1 MVRTTASQAEKTTM
15 KMLWILPAAVTLL
28 AGCGVKGGWMGAEAE
43 KKYDS
48 ELAAQRLASV
58 RNSDDYYEYHVE
70 NEILVLADK
79 KDVQVYL
86 KANEIPLR
94 VTKIGGG
101 PNGERLVF
109 ALMKNEAKAMEKKV
123 GYKGGA
129 QQMYE
134 GALEGND
141 KGFYG
146 EVMKGGRYVVFGSW
160 KDLQAFRQSGDA
172 SAVSSGTT
180 ADGKP
185 VTFTTDKPDVLA
197 RFKELH
203 G

>member
-1 MVRTTASQAEKTTM
+1 MNAKIWMAPVLGA
-15 KMLWILPAAVTLL
+15 MLAA
-28 AGCGVKGGWMGAEAE
+28 CGTQGGWKGAELE
-43 KKYDS
+43 KAYDK
-48 ELAAQRLASV
+48 ELEAQRLASV
-58 RNSDDYYEYHVE
+58 RNSDDYYEYHLE

-134 GALEGND
+134 GTLAGND

-146 EVMKGGRYVVFGSW
+146 EVLKGGRYVVFGAW
-160 KDLQAFRQSGDA
+160 KDLQAFRQSGA
-172 SAVSSGTT
+172 ANPVSSGTA

-185 VTFTTDKPDVLA
+185 VTFTTDNPEVLA

>member
-1 MVRTTASQAEKTTM
+1 MTLKTRWM
-15 KMLWILPAAVTLL
+15 APVL
-28 AGCGVKGGWMGAEAE
+28 AGMLAACGAKGGWMGADAE
-43 KKYDS
+43 KAYDK
-48 ELAAQRLASV
+48 ELAAKRLASV
-58 RNSDDYYEYHVE
+58 VNNDDYYEYHVGD
-70 NEILVLADK
+70 EILVLADK

-86 KANEIPLR
+86 TAGEIPLR

-101 PNGERLVF
+101 PAGQRLVF
-109 ALMKNEAKAMEKKV
+109 ALVKNEAKAMEKKV

-134 GALEGND
+134 GTLEGND

-146 EVMKGGRYVVFGSW
+146 EVLKGGRYLVFGSW
-160 KDLQAFRQSGDA
+160 KDLQAFRQSGTA
-172 SAVSSGTT
+172 GAVASGTA

-185 VTFTTDKPDVLA
+185 VTFTTDNPDVLA

>member
-1 MVRTTASQAEKTTM
+1 MR
-15 KMLWILPAAVTLL
+15 MLWILPAAAGLL

-43 KKYDS
+43 NKYDA

-58 RNSDDYYEYHVE
+58 RNSDDYYEYHLD
-70 NEILVLADK
+70 NEIIVLADK

-86 KANEIPLR
+86 KANEVPLR
-94 VTKIGGG
+94 VTRIGGG

-109 ALMKNEAKAMEKKV
+109 GLVKNEAKAMEKKV

-134 GALEGND
+134 GTLEGND
-141 KGFYG
+141 KGFYA
-146 EVMKGGRYVVFGSW
+146 EVMKDGRYVVFGSW
-160 KDLQAFRQSGDA
+160 KDLQAFRQSGQAA
-172 SAVSSGTT
+172 SVATHT
-180 ADGKP
+180 AGDGKP
-185 VTFTTDKPDVLA
+185 VTFTTDNPDVLA

>member
-1 MVRTTASQAEKTTM
+1 MNTSIRWM
-15 KMLWILPAAVTLL
+15 LPAVAGVLL
-28 AGCGVKGGWMGAEAE
+28 GACGVKGGWMGAEAE
-43 KKYDS
+43 KSYDK
-48 ELAAQRLASV
+48 ELEAQRLTAV
-58 RNSDDYYEYHVE
+58 RNSDDYYEYHLE
-70 NEILVLADK
+70 NEIIVLADK
-79 KDVQVYL
+79 KDVSAYL
-86 KANEIPLR
+86 TAGEIPLR

-109 ALMKNEAKAMEKKV
+109 GLVKNEAKAMEKKV

-134 GALEGND
+134 GTLEGSD
-141 KGFYG
+141 KGFYA
-146 EVMKGGRYVVFGSW
+146 EVMKAGRYVVFGSW
-160 KDLQAFRQSGDA
+160 KDLQAFRQSGA
-172 SAVSSGTT
+172 AAPVSSATS

-185 VTFTTDKPDVLA
+185 VTFTTDNPDVLA

>member
-1 MVRTTASQAEKTTM
+1 MNAMRCMVPAVAGVLLTA
-15 KMLWILPAAVTLL
+15 
-28 AGCGVKGGWMGAEAE
+28 CGTKGGWMGAEAE
-43 KKYDS
+43 KKYDKDL
-48 ELAAQRLASV
+48 EAQRLAAV
-58 RNSDDYYEYHVE
+58 RNSDDYYEYHVDS
-70 NEILVLADK
+70 EIIVLADR
-79 KDVQVYL
+79 KDVQTYL
-86 KANEIPLR
+86 TAGEIPLR

-109 ALMKNEAKAMEKKV
+109 ALVKNEAKAMEQKV

-134 GALEGND
+134 GTLEGND

-146 EVMKGGRYVVFGSW
+146 EVMKDGRYVVFGAW
-160 KDLQAFRQSGDA
+160 KDLQAFRQSGA
-172 SAVSSGTT
+172 ANPVSSGAT

-185 VTFTTDKPDVLA
+185 VTFTTENPDVLA

>member
-1 MVRTTASQAEKTTM
+1 MTTVTRWMTPVLALA
-15 KMLWILPAAVTLL
+15 LAA
-28 AGCGVKGGWMGAEAE
+28 CGTKGAWMGADAE
-43 KKYDS
+43 KAYDKELEAS
-48 ELAAQRLASV
+48 RLAAV
-58 RNSDDYYEYHVE
+58 RNSDDYYEYHVD
-70 NEILVLADK
+70 NEIIVLADK
-79 KDVQVYL
+79 KDVKTYL
-86 KANEIPLR
+86 TAAEIPLR

-109 ALMKNEAKAMEKKV
+109 GLVKNEAKAMEKKV

-134 GALEGND
+134 GTLEGND

-146 EVMKGGRYVVFGSW
+146 EVMKDGRYVVFGSW
-160 KDLQAFRQSGDA
+160 KDLQAFRQSGA
-172 SAVSSGTT
+172 ANPVSSATT

-185 VTFTTDKPDVLA
+185 VTFTTDNAEVIA

>member
-1 MVRTTASQAEKTTM
+1 MTVKIRWMVLAVAG
-15 KMLWILPAAVTLL
+15 MLGA
-28 AGCGVKGGWMGAEAE
+28 CGVKGGWMGAEAE
-43 KKYDS
+43 KKYDA

-58 RNSDDYYEYHVE
+58 RNSDDYYEYHLDH
-70 NEILVLADK
+70 EIVVLADK
-79 KDVQVYL
+79 KDVQVFF

-94 VTKIGGG
+94 VTRIGGG

-109 ALMKNEAKAMEKKV
+109 GLVKNEAKAMESKV

-134 GALEGND
+134 GTLEGND

-146 EVMKGGRYVVFGSW
+146 EVMKGGRYFVFGSW
-160 KDLQAFRQSGDA
+160 RDLQAFRQSG
-172 SAVSSGTT
+172 AVTEVSTGTT

-185 VTFTTDKPDVLA
+185 VTFTTDNADVLA

>member
-1 MVRTTASQAEKTTM
+1 MIATM
-15 KMLWILPAAVTLL
+15 RWATLAL
-28 AGCGVKGGWMGAEAE
+28 AGVVAGCGVKGGWMGAEAE

-70 NEILVLADK
+70 NEIIVLADK
-79 KDVQVYL
+79 KDVQTWL

-109 ALMKNEAKAMEKKV
+109 GLVKNEAKAMEKKV

-134 GALEGND
+134 GTLEGND
-141 KGFYG
+141 KGFYA

-172 SAVSSGTT
+172 NPVSTDT
-180 ADGKP
+180 AADGKA
-185 VTFTTDKPDVLA
+185 VTFTTDNADVIK

>member
-1 MVRTTASQAEKTTM
+1 MNTRETGKQMNHKTRWMVLASVA
-15 KMLWILPAAVTLL
+15 LL
-28 AGCGVKGGWMGAEAE
+28 AACGAKGSWMGAEKE
-43 KKYDS
+43 KSYDK
-48 ELAAQRLASV
+48 ELEAQRLASV
-58 RNSDDYYEYHVE
+58 RNSDDYYEYHLD

-86 KANEIPLR
+86 RANEIPLR

-134 GALEGND
+134 GTLEGNA
-141 KGFYG
+141 KGFYA

-160 KDLQAFRQSGDA
+160 QDLQAFRQTGA
-172 SAVSSGTT
+172 VTEVSSGTA

-185 VTFTTDKPDVLA
+185 VTFTTGSVDVLT

>member
-1 MVRTTASQAEKTTM
+1 MTKRISRIALVPALFVAACGTTGSWQ
-15 KMLWILPAAVTLL
+15 
-28 AGCGVKGGWMGAEAE
+28 GAEIE
-43 KKYDS
+43 KAYDKDL
-48 ELAAQRLASV
+48 EAARLAAV

-70 NEILVLADK
+70 GEILVLADK
-79 KDVQVYL
+79 KDVKVYL
-86 KANEIPLR
+86 TAGEIPLR
-94 VTKIGGG
+94 VTRIGGG

-109 ALMKNEAKAMEKKV
+109 ALVKNEAKAMEKKV

-134 GALEGND
+134 GALEGYD

-146 EVMKGGRYVVFGSW
+146 EVMKGGKYYVFATW
-160 KDLQAFRQSGDA
+160 ADLTAFRKNGTINP
-172 SAVSSGTT
+172 VSTGATS
-180 ADGKP
+180 DGKP
-185 VTFTTDKPDVLA
+185 VVFATSNSEALA

>member
-1 MVRTTASQAEKTTM
+1 MNTKIRWMVPVLAG
-15 KMLWILPAAVTLL
+15 LL

-43 KKYDS
+43 KKYDA

-70 NEILVLADK
+70 NEIIVLADK
-79 KDVQVYL
+79 KDVQTYL
-86 KANEIPLR
+86 TASEIPLR

-134 GALEGND
+134 GTLEGND
-141 KGFYG
+141 KGFYA
-146 EVMKGGRYVVFGSW
+146 EVMKGGKYVVFGSW
-160 KDLQAFRQSGDA
+160 KDLQAYRQSGDA
-172 SAVSSGTT
+172 TAVSSGTA
-180 ADGKP
+180 ADGKR
-185 VTFTTDKPDVLA
+185 VTFTTDNADVVA

>member
-1 MVRTTASQAEKTTM
+1 MNTVTRWMTPVLALT
-15 KMLWILPAAVTLL
+15 LAA
-28 AGCGVKGGWMGAEAE
+28 CGTKGAWMGADAE
-43 KKYDS
+43 KAYDKELEAS
-48 ELAAQRLASV
+48 RLAAV
-58 RNSDDYYEYHVE
+58 RNSDDYYEYHLD
-70 NEILVLADK
+70 NEIIVLADK
-79 KDVQVYL
+79 KDV
-86 KANEIPLR
+86 KTFFTAKEIPLR

-109 ALMKNEAKAMEKKV
+109 GLVKNEAKAMEKKV

-134 GALEGND
+134 GTLEGND

-160 KDLQAFRQSGDA
+160 KDLQAFRQSGA
-172 SAVSSGTT
+172 ANPVSSATA

-185 VTFTTDKPDVLA
+185 VTFTTDNAEVLA

>member
-1 MVRTTASQAEKTTM
+1 MNAKLRWM
-15 KMLWILPAAVTLL
+15 TLAL
-28 AGCGVKGGWMGAEAE
+28 AGLLGACGVKGGWMGAEAE
-43 KKYDS
+43 KKYDA

-58 RNSDDYYEYHVE
+58 RNSDDYYEYHLD

-79 KDVQVYL
+79 KDVKVYL
-86 KANEIPLR
+86 TANEIPLR
-94 VTKIGGG
+94 VTRIGGG

-134 GALEGND
+134 GTLEGND

-146 EVMKGGRYVVFGSW
+146 EVLKGGRYVVFGSW
-160 KDLQAFRQSGDA
+160 QDLQAYRQSGA
-172 SAVSSGTT
+172 MNEVSAGTA

-185 VTFTTDKPDVLA
+185 VTFTTDSAEVLA
-197 RFKELH
+197 RFRELH

>member
-1 MVRTTASQAEKTTM
+1 MKTWEM
-15 KMLWILPAAVTLL
+15 GKQMIVKIRWAVPVL
-28 AGCGVKGGWMGAEAE
+28 AGMLAACGVKGGWMGAEAE
-43 KKYDS
+43 KKYDA

-58 RNSDDYYEYHVE
+58 RNSDDYYEYHLD
-70 NEILVLADK
+70 NEILVLADR
-79 KDVQVYL
+79 KDVKVYL
-86 KANEIPLR
+86 TANEIPLR

-134 GALEGND
+134 GTLDGND

-146 EVMKGGRYVVFGSW
+146 EVLKGGRYAVFGSW
-160 KDLQAFRQSGDA
+160 KDLQAYRQSGTLNEV
-172 SAVSSGTT
+172 SAGTT

-185 VTFTTDKPDVLA
+185 VTFTTDSADVLA

>member
-1 MVRTTASQAEKTTM
+1 MN
-15 KMLWILPAAVTLL
+15 KMIRWVFPAAALVL
-28 AGCGVKGGWMGAEAE
+28 AACGTKGGWMGAEAE
-43 KKYDS
+43 KAYDK
-48 ELAAQRLASV
+48 ELAAKRLASV
-58 RNSDDYYEYHVE
+58 NNNDDYYEYHIG

-86 KANEIPLR
+86 TAGEIPLR
-94 VTKIGGG
+94 VTNIGGG

-109 ALMKNEAKAMEKKV
+109 ALVKNEAKAMEKKV

-134 GALEGND
+134 GTLQGHD
-141 KGFYG
+141 KTFYG
-146 EVMKGGRYVVFGSW
+146 EVLKGGRYVVFGSW
-160 KDLQAFRQSGDA
+160 QDLQAFRRSGA
-172 SAVSSGTT
+172 ANPVSSATT

-185 VTFTTDKPDVLA
+185 VTFTTNSAEVLA
-197 RFKELH
+197 RFRELH

>member
-1 MVRTTASQAEKTTM
+1 MTVKIRWMTLALAS
-15 KMLWILPAAVTLL
+15 LL
-28 AGCGVKGGWMGAEAE
+28 GACGVKGGWMGAAAE
-43 KKYDS
+43 KKYDD

-58 RNSDDYYEYHVE
+58 RNSDDYYEYHLD
-70 NEILVLADK
+70 NEILVLSDK
-79 KDVQVYL
+79 KDVKVYL
-86 KANEIPLR
+86 TANEIPLR
-94 VTKIGGG
+94 VTRIGGG

-134 GALEGND
+134 GTLEGND

-146 EVMKGGRYVVFGSW
+146 EVMKGGSYFVFGSW
-160 KDLQAFRQSGDA
+160 KDLQAFRQSGA
-172 SAVSSGTT
+172 ANPVSTGTA

-185 VTFTTDKPDVLA
+185 VTFTTDNADVLA

>member
-1 MVRTTASQAEKTTM
+1 MNVKIRWMALA
-15 KMLWILPAAVTLL
+15 LAGAL
-28 AGCGVKGGWMGAEAE
+28 AGCGAKGSWMGAEAE

-58 RNSDDYYEYHVE
+58 RNSDDYYEYHLD

-86 KANEIPLR
+86 RANEIPLR
-94 VTKIGGG
+94 VTRIGGG

-129 QQMYE
+129 QQLYE
-134 GALEGND
+134 GMLDGND

-160 KDLQAFRQSGDA
+160 KDLQAYRQSG
-172 SAVSSGTT
+172 AVNAVAAGNA

-185 VTFTTDKPDVLA
+185 VTFTTDNPDVLA

>member
-1 MVRTTASQAEKTTM
+1 MTPLRMGQQMNAKIRWMVPVLAG
-15 KMLWILPAAVTLL
+15 LL
-28 AGCGVKGGWMGAEAE
+28 AACGTKGGWMGAEAE

-70 NEILVLADK
+70 GEILVLADK
-79 KDVQVYL
+79 KDVKVYL
-86 KANEIPLR
+86 TAKEIPLR

-109 ALMKNEAKAMEKKV
+109 ALVKNEAKAMEKKV

-134 GALEGND
+134 GTLEGNY
-141 KGFYG
+141 KGFYA
-146 EVMKGGRYVVFGSW
+146 EIMKDGRYVVFGSW
-160 KDLQAFRQSGDA
+160 KDLQAYRQSGA
-172 SAVSSGTT
+172 ANPVSTAT
-180 ADGKP
+180 AADGKA
-185 VTFTTDKPDVLA
+185 VTFTTDNPDVLA

>member
-1 MVRTTASQAEKTTM
+1 MTVKIRWM
-15 KMLWILPAAVTLL
+15 TLAL
-28 AGCGVKGGWMGAEAE
+28 AGLLGACGVKGGWMGAAAE
-43 KKYDS
+43 KKYDD

-58 RNSDDYYEYHVE
+58 RNSDDYYEYHLD
-70 NEILVLADK
+70 NEILVLSDK
-79 KDVQVYL
+79 KDVKVYL
-86 KANEIPLR
+86 TANEIPLR
-94 VTKIGGG
+94 VTRIGGG

-134 GALEGND
+134 GTLEGND

-146 EVMKGGRYVVFGSW
+146 EVMKGGSYFVFGTW
-160 KDLQAFRQSGDA
+160 KDLQAFRQSGA
-172 SAVSSGTT
+172 ANPVSTGTA

-185 VTFTTDKPDVLA
+185 VTFTTDNADVLA

>member
-1 MVRTTASQAEKTTM
+1 MNPLQRIKMSVKIRWMVPVLAG
-15 KMLWILPAAVTLL
+15 LL
-28 AGCGVKGGWMGAEAE
+28 AACGAKGGWMGAEKE
-43 KKYDS
+43 KSYDKDL
-48 ELAAQRLASV
+48 EAQRLAAV

-70 NEILVLADK
+70 GEILVLADK
-79 KDVQVYL
+79 KDVKVYL
-86 KANEIPLR
+86 TAGEIPLR
-94 VTKIGGG
+94 VTQIGGG

-109 ALMKNEAKAMEKKV
+109 ALVKNEAKAMEKKV

-134 GALEGND
+134 GTLEGND

-146 EVMKGGRYVVFGSW
+146 EVLKGGRYTVFGSW
-160 KDLQAFRQSGDA
+160 KDLQAYRQSGA
-172 SAVSSGTT
+172 TNEISSGAT
-180 ADGKP
+180 ADGKA
-185 VTFTTDKPDVLA
+185 VTFTTDNPDVLS

>member
-1 MVRTTASQAEKTTM
+1 MTKYISWIALAPALFVAACGTSGSWQGAAKEKAYD
-15 KMLWILPAAVTLL
+15 KDLAAARQAAVSN
-28 AGCGVKGGWMGAEAE
+28 G
-43 KKYDS
+43 
-48 ELAAQRLASV
+48 
-58 RNSDDYYEYHVE
+58 DDYYEYHVE
-70 NEILVLADK
+70 GEILVLADK
-79 KDVQVYL
+79 KDVKVYL
-86 KANEIPLR
+86 TAAEIPLR

-134 GALEGND
+134 GSLEGHD

-146 EVMKGGRYVVFGSW
+146 EVMKGGKYYVFGTW
-160 KDLQAFRQSGDA
+160 ADLMAFRKNGT
-172 SAVSSGTT
+172 VSTVSTGTT
-180 ADGKP
+180 SDGKP
-185 VTFTTDKPDVLA
+185 VVFATSDGEALA

>member
-1 MVRTTASQAEKTTM
+1 MITVTRWMTPVLALALTA
-15 KMLWILPAAVTLL
+15 
-28 AGCGVKGGWMGAEAE
+28 CGTKGAWMGAEAE
-43 KKYDS
+43 KAYDK
-48 ELAAQRLASV
+48 ELEASRIAAV
-58 RNSDDYYEYHVE
+58 RNSDDYYEYHLD
-70 NEILVLADK
+70 NEIIVLADK
-79 KDVQVYL
+79 KDVQVFFT
-86 KANEIPLR
+86 ANEIPLR

-109 ALMKNEAKAMEKKV
+109 GLVKNEAKAMEKKV

-134 GALEGND
+134 GTLEGND
-141 KGFYG
+141 KTFYG
-146 EVMKGGRYVVFGSW
+146 EVMKNGRYVVFGNW
-160 KDLQAFRQSGDA
+160 KDLQAFRQSGA
-172 SAVSSGTT
+172 ANPVSSATA

-185 VTFTTDKPDVLA
+185 VTFTTDNAEVLA

>member
-1 MVRTTASQAEKTTM
+1 M
-15 KMLWILPAAVTLL
+15 KNLVACAALVPAVLL
-28 AGCGVKGGWMGAEAE
+28 IGACAGKGAWMGAANEKAYEKDLEA
-43 KKYDS
+43 S
-48 ELAAQRLASV
+48 RLAAA
-58 RNSDDYYEYHVE
+58 RNSDDYYEYHVGG
-70 NEILVLADK
+70 EILVLADK
-79 KDVQVYL
+79 KDVKVYL
-86 KANEIPLR
+86 TAGEIPLR
-94 VTKIGGG
+94 VTNIGGG

-134 GALEGND
+134 GTLDGYD

-146 EVMKGGRYVVFGSW
+146 EVMKEGRYHVFGSW
-160 KDLQAFRQSGDA
+160 AELQTYRKTGKVT
-172 SAVSSGTT
+172 AVSTGAT

-185 VTFTTDKPDVLA
+185 AVFTSNAPEVLE

>member
-1 MVRTTASQAEKTTM
+1 MIATM
-15 KMLWILPAAVTLL
+15 RWATLAL
-28 AGCGVKGGWMGAEAE
+28 AGVVAGCGVKGGWMGAAAE

-70 NEILVLADK
+70 NEIIVLADK
-79 KDVQVYL
+79 KDVQTWL

-109 ALMKNEAKAMEKKV
+109 GLVKNEAKAMEKKV

-134 GALEGND
+134 GTLEGND
-141 KGFYG
+141 KGFYA

-160 KDLQAFRQSGDA
+160 KDLQSFRQSGQASPVSTDA
-172 SAVSSGTT
+172 A

-185 VTFTTDKPDVLA
+185 VTFTTDNADVIK

>member
-1 MVRTTASQAEKTTM
+1 MNTVTRWMTPPVLALA
-15 KMLWILPAAVTLL
+15 LAA
-28 AGCGVKGGWMGAEAE
+28 CGTKGAWMGAESE
-43 KKYDS
+43 KAYEKELEAS
-48 ELAAQRLASV
+48 RLAAV
-58 RNSDDYYEYHVE
+58 RNSDDYYEYHLD
-70 NEILVLADK
+70 NEIIVLADK
-79 KDVQVYL
+79 KDVKTFVT
-86 KANEIPLR
+86 ANEIPLR

-109 ALMKNEAKAMEKKV
+109 GLVRNEAKAMEKKV

-134 GALEGND
+134 GTLEGND

-160 KDLQAFRQSGDA
+160 KDLQAYRQSGA
-172 SAVSSGTT
+172 ANPVSSATT

-185 VTFTTDKPDVLA
+185 VTFTTDNAEVLA

>member
-1 MVRTTASQAEKTTM
+1 MKVQGTGKTTM
-15 KMLWILPAAVTLL
+15 KNAWMLLATAGVL

-70 NEILVLADK
+70 NEIIVLADK
-79 KDVQVYL
+79 KDVQTYL
-86 KANEIPLR
+86 TANEIPLR

-109 ALMKNEAKAMEKKV
+109 GLVKNEAKAMEKKV

-134 GALEGND
+134 GTLEGND
-141 KGFYG
+141 KGFYA

-160 KDLQAFRQSGDA
+160 KDLQAYRQSGEA
-172 SAVSSGTT
+172 AGVSTGTT

-185 VTFTTDKPDVLA
+185 VTFTTDNADAIK

>member
-1 MVRTTASQAEKTTM
+1 M
-15 KMLWILPAAVTLL
+15 KKQLAWAALAPVVLL
-28 AGCGVKGGWMGAEAE
+28 AACGTKGAWMGAANEKVYDKELEAAR
-43 KKYDS
+43 
-48 ELAAQRLASV
+48 LAAV
-58 RNSDDYYEYHVE
+58 RNSDDYYEYHVGD
-70 NEILVLADK
+70 EILVLADK
-79 KDVQVYL
+79 KDVKVYL
-86 KANEIPLR
+86 TAGEIPLR

-109 ALMKNEAKAMEKKV
+109 ALVKNEAKAMEKKV

-134 GALEGND
+134 GTLDGND
-141 KGFYG
+141 KGFYA
-146 EVMKGGRYVVFGSW
+146 EVMKGDRYYVFSSW
-160 KDLQAFRQSGDA
+160 ADLQAFRKGGTAA
-172 SAVSSGTT
+172 SASSGTT

-185 VTFTTDKPDVLA
+185 VLFTTTAPEALE

>member
-1 MVRTTASQAEKTTM
+1 MRHEETMTRTMRWMA
-15 KMLWILPAAVTLL
+15 PAL
-28 AGCGVKGGWMGAEAE
+28 AGMLAACGAKGGWMGAEAE
-43 KKYDS
+43 KRYDA

-58 RNSDDYYEYHVE
+58 RNSDDYYEYHLD
-70 NEILVLADK
+70 NEIIVLADR
-79 KDVQVYL
+79 KDVKVYL
-86 KANEIPLR
+86 TANEIPLR
-94 VTKIGGG
+94 VTQVGAG

-109 ALMKNEAKAMEKKV
+109 GLVKNEAKAMEKKV

-134 GALEGND
+134 GTLEGAG

-146 EVMKGGRYVVFGSW
+146 EVLKGGRYVVFGSW
-160 KDLQAFRQSGDA
+160 KDLQAFRKSGAVNEA
-172 SAVSSGTT
+172 STATA

-185 VTFTTDKPDVLA
+185 VVFTTDNPDVIA